1 MTDKPRILDEPL
13 LEFGETLTHQDPRQG
28 LVEGGPHQSNPGD
41 MLTLGIVGSASMVEK
56 TEAFFEDIAN
66 GVESSAKK
74 LPNMNPDFPG
84 LRNRNPFRTQF
95 NIEPA
100 AQRTLTKQQI
110 KSIVEEVDHEK
121 AVDIACEAYLRL
133 LNSLAESSDV
143 PDLAIV
149 ALPLEVIVRV
159 KNAEIESKGTTESG
173 DSGGSD
179 APNFRGKIKA
189 AAMHLPFAI
198 QIVWEDVVDD
208 KVKIPQKLKKYTDRK
223 IQDKAARAWNLT
235 NSIYYKALGR
245 VPFRRYSDDREYRS
259 CYIGISFYRD
269 VSGQQLWT
277 SAAQMFDERGK
288 GYILRGRRAQTE
300 ARGRNPFMAQDD
312 AASLIRL
319 VLEAYHEH
327 HKHYPAR
334 VMVLKTSRFKDQ
346 EVDGIDAA
354 LDEAGVKLKD
364 LVWINERHPVKVFRD
379 GNYPVM
385 RGTFVDLGGR
395 GLLYTIGSMP
405 YYQTYPGLYVP
416 NPLLLCP
423 HEASESTLATIAE
436 EVFSLTKVNWNST
449 QMNQK
454 LPAPIRAARNVS
466 EVLKY
471 IGEDQPVS
479 SDYRKYM

>member
-1 MTDKPRILDEPL
+1 MKDKTRILDEPQ
-13 LEFGETLTHQDPRQG
+13 LEFGDALTHQDPRQG
-28 LVEGGPHQSNPGD
+28 LLDGGPHQSNPGD
-41 MLTLGIVGSASMVEK
+41 QLNIGVIGSAEVIEK
-56 TEAFFEDIAN
+56 TESFFEEIAH
-66 GVESSAKK
+66 GVESSAEK
-74 LPNMNPDFPG
+74 LPNMNLDFPG
-84 LRNRNPFRTQF
+84 LRNRNPYRTQF
-95 NIEPA
+95 NLEPA
-100 AQRTLTKQQI
+100 AHRTMTKQQI
-110 KSIVEEVDHEK
+110 KAIVEEVDHDK
-121 AVDIACEAYLRL
+121 AVDLACEAYMGL
-133 LNSLAESSDV
+133 LTSLAESSDR

-149 ALPLEVIVRV
+149 ALPVEIVVRV
-159 KNAEIESKGTTESG
+159 KNAELEGGGTTEDE
-173 DSGGSD
+173 DSSGSD
-179 APNFRGKIKA
+179 APNFRGKLKA

-198 QIVWEDVVDD
+198 QILWEDVVDD
-208 KVKIPQKLKKYTDRK
+208 KAKIPQKLKKDTDRK

-245 VPFRRYSDDREYRS
+245 VPFRRYSDASEYRS

-300 ARGRNPFMAQDD
+300 ARGRNPYMANED
-312 AASLIRL
+312 ARDLTSQ
-319 VLEAYHEH
+319 VLEAYREH

-334 VMVLKTSRFKDQ
+334 VLVLKTSRFKDS
-346 EVDGIDAA
+346 EVDGIDEA
-354 LDEAGVKLKD
+354 LREANVELKD

-395 GLLYTIGSMP
+395 GLLYTVGSIP

-423 HEASESTLATIAE
+423 HEDSESTLAKIAE

-454 LPAPIRAARNVS
+454 FPAPIRAARNVAQ
-466 EVLKY
+466 VLKY
-471 IGEDQPVS
+471 VPEDRAVS